1 MANALK
7 VRALLLG
14 EARSS
19 LKDSSILCLSIII
32 PTYNE
37 AANITKLLDSVRK
50 NLADSVPYELI
61 VVDDDSPDGT
71 GKIVE
76 NYIVNESSKSQGSP
90 IVRVIHRLRR
100 DGLISALL
108 SGIESSEGRFILIMD
123 ADFSPPAGS
132 LPAILKE
139 LKKHPNSV
147 VVASRY
153 VSGATITGWPYRRRI
168 TGTIGNFIARYS
180 LRLRPVKDPISGYFA
195 FPRSLSQQI
204 RFETKGYSSC

>member
-1 MANALK
+1 MANALR
-7 VRALLLG
+7 VHALLLG
-14 EARSS
+14 EAESS

-37 AANITKLLDSVRK
+37 TPNITKLLDSVRK

-61 VVDDDSPDGT
+61 VVDDDSPDGC

-123 ADFSPPAGS
+123 ADFSTPPEAII
-132 LPAILKE
+132 PAILKE
-139 LKKHPNSV
+139 LEKHPNSV

-168 TGTIGNFIARYS
+168 TRTIGNFIARYS

-195 FPRSLSQQI
+195 FPRS
-204 RFETKGYSSC
+204 